1 MGVLAEATA
10 ALAPAALRLDGGA
23 GEFGAEQFLR
33 ACGLVLPVLGALGA
47 GLAVVKADIGGNI
60 DRLSK
65 RREEDPGKYKA
76 LFDIVRV
83 RARDLLCARYRA
95 RACMRPGAHACAPTR
110 ARARLIAR
118 TQAEMDART
127 ASRTDSCTNALL
139 WLRRAMAFVAAL
151 VGELA
156 SDASL
161 ECAPAAA
168 AAYERTLKRHHG
180 WLVQQGVTLALKL
193 APARAR
199 FEAATGGAGA
209 DEMAAFV
216 AAAEPALEEVRVF
229 LDTHGLDDV
238 AV

>member
-23 GEFGAEQFLR
+23 GSLGAEQFLR

-65 RREEDPGKYKA
+65 RREEDPDAYKA

-83 RARDLLCARYRA
+83 RARDLMCARYRA

-110 ARARLIAR
+110 A
-118 TQAEMDART
+118 QAEMDART

-156 SDASL
+156 TDASL